1 MEPLAQTPF
10 ALSELVV
17 DNWLILTVHHL
28 QSEQLA
34 RKRVDVHG
42 DFRDF
47 LCVLGSVFGVGISRI
62 LVLCVCRPWRR
73 YPS

>member
-47 LCVLGSVFGVGISRI
+47 LCMINWYVLQL
-62 LVLCVCRPWRR
+62 LVIHELRLD
-73 YPS
+73 